1 MWKLFFN
8 SNVKPMRKLYFESG
22 ISRHAKRGFGAV
34 AVCVGLLL
42 GLGAQTTFAAGV
54 KDRTSE
60 RGSRTEAVV
69 DADQQQDGVLKGIVI
84 GSSDNKPLAG
94 VAIYVKESPEVG
106 VATDANG
113 QYELKLPKGA
123 KTVVFDMLGYDVK
136 EIPVDDPYLFTLVTM
151 IQQSTKI
158 DEVVVVG
165 FGTQK
170 KESLV
175 GAVQAVKPSDLVVT
189 SSNLTTS
196 FAGNI
201 AGVIATQGSGEPGYD
216 SAAFYIRGISTFG
229 SNTGALIV
237 LDGVEITAQMLGNIP
252 PESIESFSVLKD
264 ATATALYG
272 SRGANGVIIITTKEG
287 RNSEKLAVNV
297 TIDNT
302 FSMPTR
308 VQDVADAVTYME
320 LFNEAKYNEARA
332 TGTQYVPFYSDEKIE
347 GTRQHLNPYIFPDN
361 DWYDMLFKD
370 FAVNQRFNLSLRGGG
385 ERVDYFLNASVYNEN
400 GILKKPKETPLDIT
414 MNNQKYLFQSNVSAM
429 MTNTTKV
436 SLKINTQLQYN
447 NTPYESTSDLF
458 YWVMR
463 ANPARFPAVL
473 PAEDG
478 DTFVRYGN
486 NNSWDTGST
495 ELNPY
500 ARMSSGYKKRYY
512 SYITA
517 AFNIDQNLDMVT
529 KGLSAKALVSFYN
542 YSYAATNRYMTPY
555 YFRVDDDYTVNADGT
570 YNFTTSSI
578 GTEGNTYLTSSV
590 SHDGYHE
597 WSLQGSVN
605 YARTFGKHDVGV
617 DFVYHMKEKVN
628 NATGSSEEQLLP
640 FREQGLAG
648 RVTYNYDRRYYVE
661 ANFGYNG
668 SENFAA
674 GKRFG
679 FFPSVA
685 LGWNISNEKFFAP
698 LKKTVSNLKLRGSY
712 GEVGNDALAIR
723 FPYLTTVN
731 MGSRGY
737 YFGQNF
743 TYHGSGYI
751 DTYGNVDAT
760 WEIADKM
767 NVGIDLELFESLSIS
782 ADYFSEHRYNI
793 FMQRNSLSATAGMGA
808 TVPYANL
815 GEVNNEGVDISLN
828 YNKVINE
835 DLTVQV
841 RGTFTYAHNEVR
853 AMDEPEYPEQNRHL
867 SKVGHPMQAHQ
878 VLVAEGLFTS
888 QEQIDNSPEQKF
900 GTYYVGDIKYKDVN
914 EDGVV
919 DANDYVWD
927 DTPYIPEIMYGFGS
941 TIKYKAWDF
950 QFMFQGTGNY
960 QIRMYDHHPFCT
972 SANSGFGIVQYI
984 ADNHW
989 SWDNNRADAEYPRL
1003 TSIASDNNTQAS
1015 TYYLRKANYL
1025 RLKSLEIG
1033 YSIRN
1038 FRIYVAGSN
1047 LFTIS
1052 PFDYW
1057 DPEKGNGNGLSYPLQ
1072 RTVKIGL
1079 QYHF

>member
-1 MWKLFFN
+1 M
-8 SNVKPMRKLYFESG
+8 
-22 ISRHAKRGFGAV
+22 
-34 AVCVGLLL
+34 
-42 GLGAQTTFAAGV
+42 
-54 KDRTSE
+54 
-60 RGSRTEAVV
+60 
-69 DADQQQDGVLKGIVI
+69 
-84 GSSDNKPLAG
+84 
-94 VAIYVKESPEVG
+94 
-106 VATDANG
+106 
-113 QYELKLPKGA
+113 
-123 KTVVFDMLGYDVK
+123 
-136 EIPVDDPYLFTLVTM
+136 
-151 IQQSTKI
+151 
-158 DEVVVVG
+158 
-165 FGTQK
+165 
-170 KESLV
+170 
-175 GAVQAVKPSDLVVT
+175 
-189 SSNLTTS
+189 
-196 FAGNI
+196 
-201 AGVIATQGSGEPGYD
+201 
-216 SAAFYIRGISTFG
+216 
-229 SNTGALIV
+229 
-237 LDGVEITAQMLGNIP
+237 
-252 PESIESFSVLKD
+252 
-264 ATATALYG
+264 
-272 SRGANGVIIITTKEG
+272 
-287 RNSEKLAVNV
+287 
-297 TIDNT
+297 
-302 FSMPTR
+302 
-308 VQDVADAVTYME
+308 
-320 LFNEAKYNEARA
+320 
-332 TGTQYVPFYSDEKIE
+332 
-347 GTRQHLNPYIFPDN
+347 
-361 DWYDMLFKD
+361 
-370 FAVNQRFNLSLRGGG
+370 
-385 ERVDYFLNASVYNEN
+385 
-400 GILKKPKETPLDIT
+400 
-414 MNNQKYLFQSNVSAM
+414 
-429 MTNTTKV
+429 
-436 SLKINTQLQYN
+436 
-447 NTPYESTSDLF
+447 
-458 YWVMR
+458 
-463 ANPARFPAVL
+463 
-473 PAEDG
+473 
-478 DTFVRYGN
+478 
-486 NNSWDTGST
+486 
-495 ELNPY
+495 
-500 ARMSSGYKKRYY
+500 
-512 SYITA
+512 
-517 AFNIDQNLDMVT
+517 
-529 KGLSAKALVSFYN
+529 
-542 YSYAATNRYMTPY
+542 
-555 YFRVDDDYTVNADGT
+555 
-570 YNFTTSSI
+570 
-578 GTEGNTYLTSSV
+578 
-590 SHDGYHE
+590 
-597 WSLQGSVN
+597 
-605 YARTFGKHDVGV
+605 
-617 DFVYHMKEKVN
+617 
-628 NATGSSEEQLLP
+628 
-640 FREQGLAG
+640 
-648 RVTYNYDRRYYVE
+648 
-661 ANFGYNG
+661 
-668 SENFAA
+668 
-674 GKRFG
+674 
-679 FFPSVA
+679 A

-782 ADYFSEHRYNI
+782 ADYFREHRYNI

-835 DLTVQV
+835 DLMVQV

-853 AMDEPEYPEQNRHL
+853 AMDEPEYPERNRHL

-914 EDGVV
+914 DDGVV

>member
-1 MWKLFFN
+1 
-8 SNVKPMRKLYFESG
+8 
-22 ISRHAKRGFGAV
+22 
-34 AVCVGLLL
+34 
-42 GLGAQTTFAAGV
+42 
-54 KDRTSE
+54 
-60 RGSRTEAVV
+60 
-69 DADQQQDGVLKGIVI
+69 
-84 GSSDNKPLAG
+84 
-94 VAIYVKESPEVG
+94 
-106 VATDANG
+106 
-113 QYELKLPKGA
+113 
-123 KTVVFDMLGYDVK
+123 
-136 EIPVDDPYLFTLVTM
+136 
-151 IQQSTKI
+151 
-158 DEVVVVG
+158 
-165 FGTQK
+165 
-170 KESLV
+170 
-175 GAVQAVKPSDLVVT
+175 
-189 SSNLTTS
+189 
-196 FAGNI
+196 
-201 AGVIATQGSGEPGYD
+201 
-216 SAAFYIRGISTFG
+216 
-229 SNTGALIV
+229 
-237 LDGVEITAQMLGNIP
+237 
-252 PESIESFSVLKD
+252 
-264 ATATALYG
+264 
-272 SRGANGVIIITTKEG
+272 
-287 RNSEKLAVNV
+287 
-297 TIDNT
+297 
-302 FSMPTR
+302 
-308 VQDVADAVTYME
+308 
-320 LFNEAKYNEARA
+320 
-332 TGTQYVPFYSDEKIE
+332 
-347 GTRQHLNPYIFPDN
+347 
-361 DWYDMLFKD
+361 MLFKD

-782 ADYFSEHRYNI
+782 ADYFREHRYNI

-853 AMDEPEYPEQNRHL
+853 AMDEPEYPERNRHL

-888 QEQIDNSPEQKF
+888 QEQIDNSLEQKF

-914 EDGVV
+914 DDGVV

>member
-42 GLGAQTTFAAGV
+42 GLGVQTTFAAGV

-94 VAIYVKESPEVG
+94 VAIYVKEAPEVG

-237 LDGVEITAQMLGNIP
+237 LDGVEITAQMLSNIP

-555 YFRVDDDYTVNADGT
+555 YFRVDDDYTVNGDGT

-782 ADYFSEHRYNI
+782 ADYFREHRYNI

-835 DLTVQV
+835 DLMVQV

-914 EDGVV
+914 DDGVV

>member
-1 MWKLFFN
+1 M
-8 SNVKPMRKLYFESG
+8 
-22 ISRHAKRGFGAV
+22 
-34 AVCVGLLL
+34 
-42 GLGAQTTFAAGV
+42 
-54 KDRTSE
+54 
-60 RGSRTEAVV
+60 
-69 DADQQQDGVLKGIVI
+69 
-84 GSSDNKPLAG
+84 
-94 VAIYVKESPEVG
+94 
-106 VATDANG
+106 
-113 QYELKLPKGA
+113 
-123 KTVVFDMLGYDVK
+123 
-136 EIPVDDPYLFTLVTM
+136 
-151 IQQSTKI
+151 
-158 DEVVVVG
+158 VG

-237 LDGVEITAQMLGNIP
+237 LDGVEITAQMLSNIP

-782 ADYFSEHRYNI
+782 ADYFREHRYNI

-853 AMDEPEYPEQNRHL
+853 AMDEPEYPERNRHL

-914 EDGVV
+914 DDGVV